1 MSQNKPVALV
11 VGASRGIGRQVAI
24 DLAKNNYAGNPNI
37 QGITYCTIQ
46 EQMLTDIYSRPKVVV
61 AAKSTSDAHAPSTL
75 FPPDPNSPQSTI
87 STVEREIRSAGGEAT
102 AIAVDV
108 RDLDSIEELV
118 RKTVEV
124 HSTPP
129 PRPHPTG
136 PRGPRTDIPT
146 SATPASTS

>member
-1 MSQNKPVALV
+1 M
-11 VGASRGIGRQVAI
+11 AI

-61 AAKSTSDAHAPSTL
+61 AAKSTSDAYAPSTP

-108 RDLDSIEELV
+108 RDLNSIEELV

-124 HSTPP
+124 HSPHLHPP
-129 PRPHPTG
+129 PPNRPPG
-136 PRGPRTDIPT
+136 
-146 SATPASTS
+146 SAD